1 MKRALI
7 VGWLLILVLPVAG
20 QGDYQRVLSDR
31 ADKIVRTL
39 TITDSL
45 KYGRVRS
52 ILVSQYAALGKI
64 HDQSDARVKAIKA
77 SAKSRAE
84 KDSLATLVEAERNA
98 ALYQLHCAFV
108 ASLYGELS
116 HEQVEAVK
124 NGMTYNVL
132 NVTYKAQLEMIPR
145 LTDEEKRQ
153 IYTWLL
159 EAREHAMDA
168 ASSEAKHGWFG
179 KYKGRINNYLSARGY
194 DLNKERADWN
204 ERLKLKK

>member
-45 KYGRVRS
+45 KYSRVRS
-52 ILVSQYAALGKI
+52 ILVSQYAALGKV

-84 KDSLATLVEAERNA
+84 KDSLANLVEAERKA

-194 DLNKERADWN
+194 DLNKERAGWN
-204 ERLKLKK
+204 ERLKSKK